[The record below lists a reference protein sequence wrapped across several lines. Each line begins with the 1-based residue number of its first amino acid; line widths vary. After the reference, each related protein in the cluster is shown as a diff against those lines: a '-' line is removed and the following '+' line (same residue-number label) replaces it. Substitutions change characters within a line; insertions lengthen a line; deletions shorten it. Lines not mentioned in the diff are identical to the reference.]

1 MQKKL
6 IIFIP
11 SIESGGVEKN
21 LFIIANYLSTKI
33 QNISI
38 ITSINRDNRKF
49 NESIKI
55 IATKIKLLQ
64 NTNRFI
70 KILICCFLLILEI
83 FKNRKIT
90 VLSFQANIY
99 AIIIC
104 KIFCIKII
112 ARSNSAAYFYK
123 SNFFKDY
130 IFRKVL
136 KNCDELIVNSLE
148 LKKKLL
154 KKYNIKSTCI
164 YNPLDKKRIIQLS
177 KAKLTNNF
185 LKEKNFIKIIN
196 IGRLTDQKDQIT
208 ILKAINEIK
217 NIIKIKLLIVGQ
229 GKNKKKLEDYIENNN
244 LKKIIKINKFTRNP
258 YNLIKSADIFIL
270 SSVFEGLPNVL
281 LEAITLNKFIIST
294 DCPTGPKEI
303 LYNGKAG
310 LLFDAG
316 NYIELSK
323 KILFFYYNYNLCL
336 KKRTIAKSGLKRF
349 EYKINLDKYLKLVKT
364 GLTI

>member
-33 QNISI
+33 PSISI
-38 ITSINRDNRKF
+38 LTFNNQHNHKF
-49 NESIKI
+49 NKNIKI
-55 IATKIKLLQ
+55 ISLKIKLSL

-70 KILICCFLLILEI
+70 KILICSFLLILEI
-83 FKNRKIT
+83 LKNRKIT
-90 VLSFQANIY
+90 VLSFQANVY

-104 KIFCIKII
+104 KIFGIKIVV
-112 ARSNSAAYFYK
+112 RSNSAAYFYQ

-130 IFRKVL
+130 IFRKIL
-136 KNCDELIVNSLE
+136 KKSDKLIVNSLE

-154 KKYNIKSTCI
+154 KKYNIKSSCL
-164 YNPLDKKRIIQLS
+164 YNPLNTKKIIQLS
-177 KAKLTNNF
+177 KVKVVNNF

-196 IGRLTDQKDQIT
+196 IGRFTDQKSQIT

-217 NIIKIKLLIVGQ
+217 NKIKIKLLIVGQ
-229 GKNKKKLEDYIENNN
+229 GKNKKQLEDYIENNN
-244 LKKIIKINKFTRNP
+244 LKKIVKINKFTNNP
-258 YNLIKSADIFIL
+258 YNLIKSADVFIL

-294 DCPTGPKEI
+294 NCPTGPKEI
-303 LYNGKAG
+303 LYNGRAG
-310 LLFDAG
+310 LLFSVGD
-316 NYIELSK
+316 YIELSK
-323 KILFFYYNYNLCL
+323 KILFFYNNYNLCL
-336 KKRTIAKSGLKRF
+336 KKKALAKSGLQRF
-349 EYKINLDKYLKLVKT
+349 EYQMNLKKYLKLVKT
-364 GLTI
+364 TLTI

>member
-21 LFIIANYLSTKI
+21 LFIIANYLSKKI
-33 QNISI
+33 PDMSI
-38 ITSINRDNRKF
+38 LTSNNCYDQKF
-49 NESIKI
+49 NKTIKI
-55 IATKIKLLQ
+55 IYPKKKTFQ
-64 NTNRFI
+64 SSNRFI

-83 FKNRKIT
+83 LKNKKIA

-99 AIIIC
+99 ATIIC
-104 KIFCIKII
+104 KIFGIKII
-112 ARSNSAAYFYK
+112 VRSNSAAYFYG

-130 IFRKVL
+130 IFKKILKKSDKV
-136 KNCDELIVNSLE
+136 IVNSLE

-154 KKYNIKSTCI
+154 KKYNISSTCI
-164 YNPLDKKRIIQLS
+164 YNPLDIKKIKRLS
-177 KAKLTNNF
+177 IKKIRKNF
-185 LKEKNFIKIIN
+185 FKEKNFVKIIN
-196 IGRLTDQKDQIT
+196 VGRLTDQKDQIT
-208 ILKAINEIK
+208 ILKAIKEIK
-217 NIIKIKLLIVGQ
+217 DKINIKLLIMGQ
-229 GKNKKKLEDYIENNN
+229 GKNKKQLEDYIKNNN
-244 LKKIIKINKFTRNP
+244 LKNIVKIKKFTNNP
-258 YNLIKSADIFIL
+258 YNFIKSADIFIL
-270 SSVFEGLPNVL
+270 SSLYEGLPNVL

-303 LYNGKAG
+303 LYNGKGG
-310 LLFDAG
+310 LLFNAG

-336 KKRTIAKSGLKRF
+336 KKIAIAKSGLKRF

-364 GLTI
+364 ALTI